1 MDKSVFSRR
10 VFLKGSAVAA
20 TALALVACGGG
31 NETVHYTAYTGTLSL
46 GTLEIEIA
54 APFTHSK
61 SNRINVEFRFK
72 ITNNSDTPVTLSS
85 DNFSFKFNDQPV
97 SLAENKLSN
106 SSLPYLFDTMPIP
119 ENQFVTGY
127 LLIPSEKAEGH
138 YQVTVCY
145 LDKSD
150 TFDFT
155 YGPTQEWYE

>member
-1 MDKSVFSRR
+1 MNKSVFSRR
-10 VFLKGSAVAA
+10 VFLKGSAVAV

-31 NETVHYTAYTGTLSL
+31 NETVHYPAQTKTLFL
-46 GTLEIEIA
+46 GTLKIEIV
-54 APFTHSK
+54 APFVHSEN
-61 SNRINVEFRFK
+61 NRINVEFRFR

-85 DNFSFKFNDQPV
+85 DNFLFKFNDQPV
-97 SLAENKLSN
+97 SLSENKLSN
-106 SSLPYLFDTMPIP
+106 SRLPYLFDNMPIP
-119 ENQFVTGY
+119 ENQSVTGY

-155 YGPTQEWYE
+155 YGPQEWYE

>member
-31 NETVHYTAYTGTLSL
+31 NETVHYTTYTGTLSL

-106 SSLPYLFDTMPIP
+106 SSLPYLFDNMPIA
-119 ENQFVTGY
+119 ENQSVTGY
-127 LLIPSEKAEGH
+127 LLIPSKKAEGH
-138 YQVTVCY
+138 YQVTINY
-145 LDKSD
+145 LEKED
-150 TFDFT
+150 TFDFV
-155 YGPTQEWYE
+155 YGSQEWYE

>member
-1 MDKSVFSRR
+1 MSESVFSRR
-10 VFLKGSAVAA
+10 VFLKGSAITA
-20 TALALVACGGG
+20 TALALSACSGG
-31 NETVHYTAYTGTLSL
+31 NETVHYTTYTGALSL

-85 DNFSFKFNDQPV
+85 DNFLFKFNDQPV

-106 SSLPYLFDTMPIP
+106 SSLPYLFDNMPIA
-119 ENQFVTGY
+119 ENQSVTGY

-138 YQVTVCY
+138 YQITVRY
-145 LDKSD
+145 LDTEKS
-150 TFDFT
+150 FDFT
-155 YGPTQEWYE
+155 YGPSKEWYE

>member
-1 MDKSVFSRR
+1 MNQSVFSRR

-20 TALALVACGGG
+20 TALALSACGGG
-31 NETVHYTAYTGTLSL
+31 NETVHYPTQTKTLSL
-46 GTLEIEIA
+46 GTLKIEIV
-54 APFTHSK
+54 APFVHSE
-61 SNRINVEFRFK
+61 NDRINVEFRFK

-97 SLAENKLSN
+97 SLAENKLRN
-106 SSLPYLFDTMPIP
+106 SRLPYLFDTMPIP
-119 ENQFVTGY
+119 ANQFVTGY

-155 YGPTQEWYE
+155 YGPQEWYE

>member
-1 MDKSVFSRR
+1 MSKSVFSRR

-31 NETVHYTAYTGTLSL
+31 NETVHYPTQTKTLFL
-46 GTLEIEIA
+46 GTLKIEIA

-97 SLAENKLSN
+97 SLAKNKLSN
-106 SSLPYLFDTMPIP
+106 SSLPYLFDTMPIA
-119 ENQFVTGY
+119 ENQSVTGY

-138 YQVTVCY
+138 YQVTINY
-145 LDKSD
+145 LEKED
-150 TFDFT
+150 TFDFV
-155 YGPTQEWYE
+155 YGSQEWYE

>member
-1 MDKSVFSRR
+1 MNQSVFSRR

-20 TALALVACGGG
+20 TALALSACGGG
-31 NETVHYTAYTGTLSL
+31 NETVHYPAQTKTLFL
-46 GTLEIEIA
+46 GTLKIEIV
-54 APFTHSK
+54 APFVHSEN
-61 SNRINVEFRFK
+61 NRINVEFRFR

-85 DNFSFKFNDQPV
+85 NNFLFKFNDQPV
-97 SLAENKLSN
+97 SLSENKLSN
-106 SSLPYLFDTMPIP
+106 SSLPYLFDNMPIP
-119 ENQFVTGY
+119 ENQSVTGY

-155 YGPTQEWYE
+155 YGPQEWYE

>member
-1 MDKSVFSRR
+1 MNKSVFSRR

-20 TALALVACGGG
+20 TALALSACGGG
-31 NETVHYTAYTGTLSL
+31 NETVHYPAQTKTLFL
-46 GTLEIEIA
+46 GTLKIEIV
-54 APFTHSK
+54 APFVHSEN
-61 SNRINVEFRFK
+61 NRINVEFRFR

-85 DNFSFKFNDQPV
+85 DNFLFKSNDQPV
-97 SLAENKLSN
+97 SLSENKLSN

-119 ENQFVTGY
+119 ENQSVTGY

-155 YGPTQEWYE
+155 YGPQEWYE